1 MSDSHPNAGGE
12 AGGAKKLVCPQCKAL
27 YLPSKPTFGRR
38 VRCRHCGHVWRDE
51 SRAAGAVAGALG
63 AAAAEWGKIGS
74 TVLSGADHGSTVGRV
89 VAGLQKAAAPAASEW
104 IGKKL
109 GRYEIKSVLGQG
121 AMGYV
126 YEARDP
132 ELQREVAIKMLPRR
146 FEREHEPVGVR
157 MFVQEARVAAKLA
170 HPNIVTI
177 YEIGQD
183 EGYYFFVM
191 ERVRGT
197 TLAQLIEERGPLPA
211 NQACYVIAQAAR
223 GLAAAHQM
231 GIVHRDVK
239 PSNIMI
245 DSRGQVK
252 VTDFGLA
259 DVEGIEGVAEVRER
273 PMGTPG
279 WISPESARG
288 ERATALSDIYSL
300 GLTLYAALTGKRFFH
315 SPDKAELIRLGAEA
329 ESVQREQ
336 LPASWPPRLAEVVVQ
351 CLQARPKD
359 RYQSAEM
366 LAADLV
372 RALAPDTRD
381 ATLTLG
387 EGDEKPVHMVKA
399 VAPKWSWVA
408 LGALVLIALSI
419 AVWFWRLR

>member
-1 MSDSHPNAGGE
+1 MSESDPNKAGPE
-12 AGGAKKLVCPQCKAL
+12 ASPQRLVCPQCKAL
-27 YLPSKPTFGRR
+27 YQPSKPTFGRR
-38 VRCRHCGHVWRDE
+38 VRCLHCGHVWRDE
-51 SRAAGAVAGALG
+51 SRAVGAVAGALG
-63 AAAAEWGKIGS
+63 AAAADWGKIGS

-126 YEARDP
+126 YEALDP
-132 ELQREVAIKMLPRR
+132 ELQREVAIKMLPRK
-146 FEREHEPVGVR
+146 FERDAEPVGVR
-157 MFVQEARVAAKLA
+157 MFVQEARVAAKLQ

-177 YEIGQD
+177 YEIGN
-183 EGYYFFVM
+183 EGGYYYFVM

-197 TLAQLIEERGPLPA
+197 TLAGLIEERGPLPA

-231 GIVHRDVK
+231 GVVHRDVK

-288 ERATALSDIYSL
+288 ERATAASDVYSL
-300 GLTLYAALTGKRFFH
+300 GLVLFAALTGKRLFQTQNK
-315 SPDKAELIRLGAEA
+315 SGLIRMHAA
-329 ESVQREQ
+329 AQSVRREQ
-336 LPASWPPRLAEVVVQ
+336 LPPSWPPRLAEIVTQ
-351 CLQARPKD
+351 CLQAKPDD
-359 RYQSAEM
+359 RYQSAET

-372 RALAPDTRD
+372 RALAPDARD

-387 EGDEKPVHMVKA
+387 EGDEKPARMVKA
-399 VAPKWSWVA
+399 MPVQWTWVV
-408 LGALVLIALSI
+408 LGALIVVALSI
-419 AVWFWRLR
+419 AVWYWRLR